1 MDQMLP
7 GARKSSDAKYP
18 GIRELHAR
26 VGNHERFFKEF
37 TAQMKRKIFSTMGL
51 ALVFSAVSFSQ
62 TSTAATAADGTN
74 STAAS
79 NVAMPAKV
87 GIIDIQGAIV
97 STNEGQRDFDALQK
111 KFEPTQVELKNA
123 NDEIE
128 GLKKQLAA
136 VEGKI
141 NDDERAKKVQSIESK
156 QKTLQRKLE
165 DAQNEF
171 QQQQNEIAQRIGT
184 KLMDVLGKY
193 ATSNNLAMVIDVS
206 TQQSPVLW
214 ANPAV
219 NITKPVIDAYNA
231 QSGVA
236 APPGAKPAGAG
247 AAAVPSAPR
256 PAGTGTTAP
265 RRPTTS
271 TPAPTGTPK

>member
-1 MDQMLP
+1 M
-7 GARKSSDAKYP
+7 
-18 GIRELHAR
+18 
-26 VGNHERFFKEF
+26 
-37 TAQMKRKIFSTMGL
+37 TRKIFSTMAL
-51 ALVFSAVSFSQ
+51 ALVFSAVAFSQ

-79 NVAMPAKV
+79 NVAMPTKV
-87 GIIDIQGAIV
+87 GIINIQGAIV

-111 KFEPTQVELKNA
+111 KFEPKQVELKNA
-123 NDEIE
+123 NDEVE
-128 GLKKQLAA
+128 NLKKQLTTA
-136 VEGKI
+136 EGKLS
-141 NDDERAKKVQSIESK
+141 DDERNKRVQSIEAK
-156 QKTLQRKLE
+156 QKTLQRNFE

-184 KLMDVLGKY
+184 KLMDVLSKY

-219 NITKPVIDAYNA
+219 DITKPVIDAYNA

-236 APPGAKPAGAG
+236 APPGAKPAATGVG
-247 AAAVPSAPR
+247 AVPSAPR
-256 PAGTGTTAP
+256 PAGTGTTVP
-265 RRPTTS
+265 RRPATT
-271 TPAPTGTPK
+271 TPPASTGTPK